1 MDTLLSKLKKG
12 ISKTRSQV
20 FKRVSKAISAK
31 SRIDDELLD
40 EIEEIL
46 ISGDVGVE
54 TSLEIIEN
62 AKISVK
68 KNKYEKPQE
77 LIGIL
82 SQEIQK
88 MFTIEEEKTFE
99 RLGKFKPFVVLTVG
113 VNGVGKTTFIAK
125 LANKYQQ
132 MGKKVLLVAGDTFRA
147 AAIEQLE
154 IWALRLNTE
163 IIRHNS
169 GSDPGAVVF
178 DALTAAK
185 SRGVDVVL
193 IDTAGRLHTKTNLME
208 ELKKIKR
215 VIQKVDQ
222 SAPHETLLIL
232 DANIGQNAFNQA
244 TQFIDA
250 IGITGLALT
259 KLDGT
264 AKGGSAIGISHRLA
278 IPLKYLSL
286 GEGLDDF
293 EEFDPALFVTG
304 LLEE

>member
-1 MDTLLSKLKKG
+1 MDTLLSKIKKG

-20 FKRVSKAISAK
+20 FKRVSRAISAK
-31 SRIDDELLD
+31 NKIDDELLD

-46 ISGDVGVE
+46 IGGDVGVE
-54 TSLEIIEN
+54 TAMEIIEN
-62 AKISVK
+62 TKICVK

-77 LIGIL
+77 LITIL

-88 MFTIEEEKTFE
+88 MFPIEEEKTLE
-99 RLGKFKPFVVLTVG
+99 KIEKIKPFVILTVG

-132 MGKKVLLVAGDTFRA
+132 LKKKILLVAGDTFRA
-147 AAIEQLE
+147 GAIEQLE
-154 IWALRLNTE
+154 IWASRLNTE
-163 IIRHNS
+163 IIRHQS

-178 DALTAAK
+178 DAITAAK
-185 SRGVDVVL
+185 SRSIDVVL

-215 VIQKVDQ
+215 VIQKVDP

-250 IGITGLALT
+250 IGITGLVLT

-264 AKGGSAIGISHRLA
+264 AKGGSAIGISHRLG

-286 GEGLDDF
+286 GESLEDF